1 MREIKFRGK
10 RLDNGE
16 WEYGDL
22 LQYDDGSV
30 CIGVHSKNY
39 TDDGFNVG
47 QYHHIA
53 PVNEDTVGE
62 YTGLKDRNGK
72 EVYEGDIIRFSNPYL
87 IISQGKQSFGMV
99 KYYDALAG
107 FALYNSSED
116 KFPMECDWLKID
128 GSTKVF
134 GNIHDNP
141 EFLKG
146 GEQ

>member
-53 PVNEDTVGE
+53 PVNEDTVG
-62 YTGLKDRNGK
+62 LKDKNGK
-72 EVYEGDIIRFSNPYL
+72 EIYEGDIMDMEVFGEEDIYFHCPVL
-87 IISQGKQSFGMV
+87 IIF
-99 KYYDALAG
+99 
-107 FALYNSSED
+107 
-116 KFPMECDWLKID
+116 ID
-128 GSTKVF
+128 GAFHIAEDEESVWAPICNICISEVI
-134 GNIHDNP
+134 GNIHDHNP